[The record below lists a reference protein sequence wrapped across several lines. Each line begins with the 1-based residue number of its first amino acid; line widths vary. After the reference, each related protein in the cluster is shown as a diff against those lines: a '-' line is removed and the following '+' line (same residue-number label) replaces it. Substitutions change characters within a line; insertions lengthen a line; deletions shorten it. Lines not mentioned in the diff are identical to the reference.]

1 MDVDVYLDLNLDL
14 NMVATFDGDP
24 SSTWVDQVQV
34 QVHVKVHD
42 HVDVKV
48 NDYVSPG
55 AALFPF
61 AIPAGQV

>member
-48 NDYVSPG
+48 ND
-55 AALFPF
+55 
-61 AIPAGQV
+61 